1 MPLWTALLLFVSA
14 ALAGALNS
22 VAGGGSFISFPAL
35 LFAGITPISA
45 NATSTVALW
54 PGSAASVGAYR
65 NQMPHSA
72 RLLVPLVLV
81 SLAGGWLGAM
91 ILIHTP
97 QGTFMRMVPW
107 LLLGATLLF
116 AFNRRSSPERRPQR
130 GWQPSLVALC
140 GVLVLQ
146 FVVSVYGGFF
156 GGGIGI
162 LMLGILNLLPVN
174 DIHAMNGIKMLLAA
188 AINGVAVVTFVVAH
202 VVYWPA
208 AFVMIIGA
216 GLGGYAGAYYAMK
229 LPPLLVRRFVI
240 FVGFAMS
247 AYFLWKR

>member
-1 MPLWTALLLFVSA
+1 MTPWTALLLFVSA

-65 NQMPHSA
+65 NRIPHSA

-107 LLLGATLLF
+107 LFLGATLLF
-116 AFNRRSSPERRPQR
+116 AFNRKPPPQHLPQR
-130 GWQPSLVALC
+130 EWQPSSLALC

-156 GGGIGI
+156 GGGIGM
-162 LMLGILNLLPVN
+162 LMLAILNLLPVS

-188 AINGVAVVTFVVAH
+188 AINGVAVVTFIVMR

-208 AFVMIIGA
+208 ALVMIIG
-216 GLGGYAGAYYAMK
+216 GGFGGYAGAYYAMK
-229 LPPLLVRRFVI
+229 LPPLLVRQFVML
-240 FVGFAMS
+240 VGFAMS
-247 AYFLWKR
+247 AYFLWKH